1 MKKWFTLIELV
12 IVITVISI
20 LTLIGFISFQWLNR
34 EARNSVRINDFNNIA
49 KSFELFSIN
58 TGVLPTPSNK
68 VDISYL
74 SWTVWSQW
82 TVWESVIKNLSRNLS
97 KIPLDPLTKKEYTYS
112 LLNNKVEYQLKTNF
126 EEATSKL
133 PINNTFASN
142 NNYKI
147 KWNFNWK
154 LASLKAN
161 SNLHILAIPS
171 IITDDTSDTNLLK
184 IIENKKYIYDSRL
197 INDWYIPEKLE
208 LYSWSLDWLK
218 ELSNK
223 TFFLSNFKDSYK
235 FNTNK
240 DDVMKTIDKLNITI
254 DNYDSDIDDIA
265 NNLLVTAVKE
275 IPNTTFFKKN
285 VKRFVIDNFVLD
297 KVYEEVW
304 ESSRNFTDRWWVNS
318 GAFFFV
324 KSWTWSTVQWELEAG
339 SKWQVSYSK
348 YGGWLETDWWFHP
361 QNIFRLILNEKFKSF
376 NQEAYF
382 KINRYILSTDVHR
395 RDPNW
400 ILLFNRYVDSNNL
413 YYTWIRVDW
422 NAIIKKK
429 LKWNYYTLASKK
441 ILDWVYNRD
450 TNPNLLPVNSWIW
463 IKSEIKNLNEKSVI
477 INLYSDLKNDWNWIL
492 VLSAIDNVDTSSIDI
507 INESWYAWIRTDF
520 MDVDIDRYYIKEI

>member
-1 MKKWFTLIELV
+1 
-12 IVITVISI
+12 
-20 LTLIGFISFQWLNR
+20 
-34 EARNSVRINDFNNIA
+34 
-49 KSFELFSIN
+49 
-58 TGVLPTPSNK
+58 
-68 VDISYL
+68 
-74 SWTVWSQW
+74 
-82 TVWESVIKNLSRNLS
+82 
-97 KIPLDPLTKKEYTYS
+97 
-112 LLNNKVEYQLKTNF
+112 
-126 EEATSKL
+126 
-133 PINNTFASN
+133 
-142 NNYKI
+142 
-147 KWNFNWK
+147 
-154 LASLKAN
+154 
-161 SNLHILAIPS
+161 
-171 IITDDTSDTNLLK
+171 
-184 IIENKKYIYDSRL
+184 
-197 INDWYIPEKLE
+197 
-208 LYSWSLDWLK
+208 
-218 ELSNK
+218 
-223 TFFLSNFKDSYK
+223 
-235 FNTNK
+235 
-240 DDVMKTIDKLNITI
+240 
-254 DNYDSDIDDIA
+254 
-265 NNLLVTAVKE
+265 
-275 IPNTTFFKKN
+275 